1 MPLLKDNSSH
11 SSLFFYPE
19 GEGRTVNVLLEIF
32 ILSRYWHC
40 IVRICHNTDSAA
52 TQNTISYF
60 LQCSSVVVKL
70 CVARWT
76 FVANTDEYN
85 FLF

>member
-1 MPLLKDNSSH
+1 MPLLKDKSSH

-32 ILSRYWHC
+32 VLSRYWHC

-52 TQNTISYF
+52 T
-60 LQCSSVVVKL
+60 
-70 CVARWT
+70 
-76 FVANTDEYN
+76 
-85 FLF
+85 